1 MDNVISLKEM
11 IEELRAEPGFERLY
25 QLELETTT
33 DDD

>member
-1 MDNVISLKEM
+1 MDEIISLKEL
-11 IEELRAEPGFERLY
+11 IAELRAEPGWERLY

>member
-1 MDNVISLKEM
+1 MNDVISLKKL
-11 IEELRAEPGFERLY
+11 IEELRSEPGFERLY